1 MPFDLTDAAAV
12 SHFVAAVAQKFGGID
27 IYVTNAETRLPKGFL
42 PRPRGVAARP
52 RTELSQQRIF
62 CARSDPAPAQE
73 ALGPHHH
80 ANIHRTPSAIS
91 AKSQP
96 VRRMNPQPV
105 PSIDENSN
113 LAETPSTETFLSVD
127 NAHAIESF
135 SDLVPDHFQ
144 PVKLRIPHML
154 NI

>member
-1 MPFDLTDAAAV
+1 MRRPLATSSPPSRKNSEASISASPMPEA
-12 SHFVAAVAQKFGGID
+12 
-27 IYVTNAETRLPKGFL
+27 RLPKGFL

-62 CARSDPAPAQE
+62 CARSDPAPAE
-73 ALGPHHH
+73 ESLGPHHH
-80 ANIHRTPSAIS
+80 SHIHRTPSAIS

-113 LAETPSTETFLSVD
+113 FAEAPSTETFLSVD
-127 NAHAIESF
+127 NGPR
-135 SDLVPDHFQ
+135 D
-144 PVKLRIPHML
+144 
-154 NI
+154 